1 MKINY
6 FVIPLITLATSVI
19 GSVITGRGMDWYRTI
34 KLPAWTPPG
43 SFIGTVWTVLFVL
56 ATISAL
62 IFWNR
67 HQSLQSRQLIAA
79 LFIINAIA
87 NVGWSY
93 LFFGEHL
100 IKPAIFEAAFLG
112 ATCIALVITLWPIST
127 TAALLIVPYVV
138 WVGFA
143 TYLTY
148 IIWLLNR

>member
-6 FVIPLITLATSVI
+6 IVIPLITVATSVI
-19 GSVITGRGMDWYRTI
+19 GSVITGRGMDWYKTI

-43 SFIGTVWTVLFVL
+43 SFIGAVWTVLFVL

-62 IFWNR
+62 IFWSK
-67 HQSLQSRQLIAA
+67 HQSLQSRQLITA
-79 LFIINAIA
+79 LFIVNAIA

-100 IKPAIFEAAFLG
+100 IKPAIIEAGFLG
-112 ATCIALVITLWPIST
+112 LTCVALIVALWPIST
-127 TAALLIVPYVV
+127 AAALLIVPYAA

-148 IIWLLNR
+148 VIWSLNR